1 MNESEHSKALVH
13 RYYEDLWN
21 RWDLS
26 LATELLSP
34 NLKFRG
40 SLGVDADGI
49 RAFRRYARTVWLA
62 FPDFHNQIEEIIAD
76 GDRVAVRLTYSGTH
90 RGELLGFAPTSRRVE
105 YAGIALFRIAG
116 GKIVDV
122 YVVADRLALMQQLG
136 AIPDSM

>member
-1 MNESEHSKALVH
+1 MNESERNKALVR
-13 RYYEDLWN
+13 RYYEHLWN
-21 RWDLS
+21 RWDLT
-26 LATELLSP
+26 LTDELLSP

-40 SLGVDADGI
+40 SLGLDADGI